1 MDYRMY
7 SGGADAGQE
16 VVALIKE
23 SLKNQ
28 NIKTDAPLKMVA
40 FEGSEGTKFYLNGHA
55 EATEI
60 PSTGQFVTPYG
71 GAFYMPIYKLTFEE
85 SFSGNIYYII

>member
-7 SGGADAGQE
+7 SGGAQAGKD

-28 NIKTDAPLKMVA
+28 NIKTEAPLKMVA
-40 FEGSEGTKFYLNGHA
+40 FEGSEGTRFYLNGHA

-60 PSTGQFVTPYG
+60 PSTCQFVTPYG
-71 GAFYMPIYKLTFEE
+71 GPLYMPIYRLVFE
-85 SFSGNIYYII
+85 